1 MEPTKEQKIREI
13 AAISKAMFD
22 HFRLFV
28 SEIMGYNNAQFHNE
42 LDDQLSNELN
52 KKICIALP
60 RGTGKTT
67 HMSIAYPLWEI
78 AKNHNLRILLV
89 SSTAATAKNF
99 MVEIINNIEGNPKYH
114 FWARA
119 IDQYKKGVIPKMR
132 IRHRREEHWTD
143 DSITIGR
150 DGLKMKDPTIHTVG
164 LFGSI
169 LSKRADIIIVDD
181 VVTQENSATED
192 QRQKIKDWI
201 YTTLMPVLVPGGR
214 FIYLGNTW
222 HMDDLVSNLLK
233 DPQFDVRKRMPS
245 IIHEAARQ
253 DLWEEWANINLDES
267 LTVEE
272 KRSQTN
278 NFYSEHKEEMDKGI
292 EVLWPERFTYTDL
305 YMLRISNPFSFARMY
320 QCDPSIHPN
329 QKFTEHDIELALK
342 KGENLVLQDAKRE
355 EYMAELTTSGL
366 DLAISQKDSADDTVL
381 LSLDKVKYGKGL
393 IKAGDFVIRNIVRG
407 KIAPKDVIEIVKNH
421 DSNVRPSG
429 IRVENNG
436 YQESMCRDLG
446 EHGLPIRSYHTGG
459 EKNDPDVGIN
469 SLAIIL
475 SQGKLIFPY
484 SGKDARTRQLVTKL
498 VNEMRAYPDGH
509 TGDSLMAL
517 WFAHSESRDYFSGK
531 IIVPSIISRVE
542 QSERT
547 PEELNEETTKEQMLL
562 DEAQRSGN
570 WNKYYMFIT
579 IKKQKLKTKDVEE
592 KMDPAQKLE
601 KICERQVFQKMMRR
615 Y

>member
-1 MEPTKEQKIREI
+1 MEQAKEQRIKEI

-28 SEIMGYNNAQFHNE
+28 SEVMGYNNAQFHNE
-42 LDDQLSNELN
+42 LDDQLSNDLN

-89 SSTAATAKNF
+89 SSTATIAKNF

-114 FWARA
+114 FWAKA
-119 IDQYKKGVIPKMR
+119 IDQYKKGVVPKMR

-201 YTTLMPVLVPGGR
+201 YTTLMPVLIPGGR

-245 IIHEAARQ
+245 IIHEATRQ

-267 LTVEE
+267 LSVEE
-272 KRSQTN
+272 KRSKAT
-278 NFYSEHKEEMDKGI
+278 NFYTENKEEMDKGI

-305 YMLRISNPFSFARMY
+305 YMQRISNPFSFARMY
-320 QCDPSIHPN
+320 QCDPSIRPN
-329 QKFTEHDIELALK
+329 QKFLEKDIEKAIN
-342 KGENLVLQDAKRE
+342 KGKDLMLQDAPRTE
-355 EYMAELTTSGL
+355 FGSDFTTSGL
-366 DLAISQKDSADDTVL
+366 DLAISEQGDDTVL
-381 LSLDKVKYGKGL
+381 LSLDHVKYGSGGINK
-393 IKAGDFVIRNIVRG
+393 GDFVIRNIERG
-407 KIAPKDVIEIVKNH
+407 KFQPKEIIERVKNH
-421 DSNVRPSG
+421 NCTIKPIG
-429 IRVENNG
+429 IRVESNG
-436 YQESMCRDLG
+436 YQKMMVGDLG
-446 EHGLPIRSYHTGG
+446 DYGIPVTSYNTGG
-459 EKNDPDVGIN
+459 EKNDPDIGVH
-469 SLAIIL
+469 SLAVLL
-475 SQGKLIFPY
+475 SQGKLVLPY
-484 SGKDARTRQLVTKL
+484 SNKDAQTRKLITQLI
-498 VNEMRAYPDGH
+498 NEMRAYPDGH

-517 WFAHSESRDYFSGK
+517 WFACSESRDFFSNRTIIPSGPYNQDIPKESDQDLDRVVAGK
-531 IIVPSIISRVE
+531 
-542 QSERT
+542 QD
-547 PEELNEETTKEQMLL
+547 L
-562 DEAQRSGN
+562 QRSGFDPAVALKN
-570 WNKYYMFIT
+570 RHDEAMKKAQKD
-579 IKKQKLKTKDVEE
+579 IKNEE
-592 KMDPAQKLE
+592 KDN
-601 KICERQVFQKMMRR
+601 FNKMMRKR
-615 Y
+615 RGY